1 MIILPPLIGSDIS
14 PTEMSQQDG
23 VRRFS
28 NSEIQ
33 TAKRCKRK
41 WWLSYYRKL
50 QPLAKPHV
58 GPLPIGSRIHRA
70 LQYHYQSRVP
80 NAGPWVNARDALEVL
95 IMHDREILINDPE
108 FNDDIEEQFNKEADL
123 QRIMIAGYLEWLEE
137 TGDDA
142 KYEVIGAEAYSEVDI
157 DTRDLP
163 ISIPVKIIA
172 RLDLRV
178 RRLSDGLALFL
189 DHKALRNGTPVLTP
203 NGWIAIEHLQIN
215 DIIIAGD
222 GTPTIVTG
230 VYPQGSVNLY
240 RVKFSDKTEI
250 ECSGDH
256 LWYAQ
261 RYTRSRPEVINTHQ
275 LLVDLHDFHTVGS
288 VQKKNNNWH
297 IPVTSIEFDN
307 DRDHVIDP
315 YIIGVWIGDGGRM
328 TTSFT
333 SADHEIADNIISVLP
348 SNLTL
353 ISRIVNEVH
362 NSYNIVRS
370 DSSYTNSFAN
380 ELRRTKLWE
389 CGSHARFIPD
399 EYLRSSFKH
408 RLALLRGLMDTDG
421 CIRTK
426 TKQVLYI
433 TTSAQLR
440 DDVAFLVRSLGG
452 IACITN
458 NGSGKYA
465 HEGEIRICRTV
476 YTVNIQLPAH
486 INPFSLSRKAM
497 VFDSKKSR
505 HLKRWITD
513 IEPIEADQA
522 TCISV
527 AHSSQLYVTKDMIIT
542 HNTTA
547 SFTQLTKQLS
557 MNEQMLFYMLIGY
570 LHNQYTAGALY
581 NMIRRVKRSAK
592 SKPPFF
598 DRVPVYHNRIELD
611 AFHQRTKGVIGDII
625 MMEHRLNN
633 GENHRRVVYP
643 TPTANCSWDCPFY
656 VPCKMMDDGSYAEE
670 MLERL
675 FAVGDPLAYYVGDGV
690 TNDE

>member
-189 DHKALRNGTPVLTP
+189 DHK
-203 NGWIAIEHLQIN
+203 
-215 DIIIAGD
+215 
-222 GTPTIVTG
+222 
-230 VYPQGSVNLY
+230 
-240 RVKFSDKTEI
+240 
-250 ECSGDH
+250 
-256 LWYAQ
+256 
-261 RYTRSRPEVINTHQ
+261 
-275 LLVDLHDFHTVGS
+275 
-288 VQKKNNNWH
+288 
-297 IPVTSIEFDN
+297 
-307 DRDHVIDP
+307 
-315 YIIGVWIGDGGRM
+315 
-328 TTSFT
+328 TTS
-333 SADHEIADNIISVLP
+333 
-348 SNLTL
+348 
-353 ISRIVNEVH
+353 
-362 NSYNIVRS
+362 
-370 DSSYTNSFAN
+370 
-380 ELRRTKLWE
+380 
-389 CGSHARFIPD
+389 
-399 EYLRSSFKH
+399 
-408 RLALLRGLMDTDG
+408 
-421 CIRTK
+421 
-426 TKQVLYI
+426 
-433 TTSAQLR
+433 
-440 DDVAFLVRSLGG
+440 
-452 IACITN
+452 
-458 NGSGKYA
+458 
-465 HEGEIRICRTV
+465 
-476 YTVNIQLPAH
+476 
-486 INPFSLSRKAM
+486 
-497 VFDSKKSR
+497 
-505 HLKRWITD
+505 
-513 IEPIEADQA
+513 
-522 TCISV
+522 
-527 AHSSQLYVTKDMIIT
+527 
-542 HNTTA
+542 

-570 LHNQYTAGALY
+570 LRDQYTAGALY
-581 NMIRRVKRSAK
+581 NMIRRVKRSVK

-633 GENHRRVVYP
+633 DENHRRVVYP
-643 TPTANCSWDCPFY
+643 TPTSNCTWDCPFY
-656 VPCKMMDDGSYAEE
+656 VACKMMDDGSYAEE